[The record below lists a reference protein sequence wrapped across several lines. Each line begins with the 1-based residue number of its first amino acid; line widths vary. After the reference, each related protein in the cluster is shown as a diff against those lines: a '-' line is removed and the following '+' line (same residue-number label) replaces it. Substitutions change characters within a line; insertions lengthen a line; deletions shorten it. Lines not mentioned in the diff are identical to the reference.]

1 MEQQITNSDFRAW
14 FQVHVG
20 FERDEGHSL
29 EFRNGRVIVDGM
41 TSVDSYRSARE
52 LMSDAA

>member
-1 MEQQITNSDFRAW
+1 MDQITNSDFRAW